1 MKKEPFLYA
10 ISFVIDA
17 GFGVVGIAVPLLALQ
32 LGATYDELGL
42 IGAVS
47 FLVYS
52 LGSVVSGR
60 LSERLGYRRTMI
72 VASSLAVPMVLLFN
86 FASTVIQILLLS
98 GIIRLSLAGL
108 WPPMQAWLGSGKD
121 RSELLNTLGR
131 YNVCWG
137 LGILV
142 GPLAGGA
149 LYSLGTA
156 TPFVF
161 VSSLMGL
168 ISIVLILLKV
178 RDENADEPS
187 PGQPQHQANARQFLP
202 IAWSANFAGF
212 FSAGAIRALFPKL
225 TSDLGISSDILG
237 LLLSLIGVAQVFVFY
252 VVSRNNHWE
261 FKFAPLVAVQ
271 ILAACGLLLLVFAD
285 TTLAFACSMLCLGVA
300 LGITFTASIFYS
312 LLSGGGGRRTGIHE
326 SIIGSGYFLGP
337 LVGGVAAQHIGSRAP
352 YLLAAV
358 VIFIFVLL
366 QTYLHQGISKSELSC
381 QPGD

>member
-1 MKKEPFLYA
+1 MGA
-10 ISFVIDA
+10 HRCC
-17 GFGVVGIAVPLLALQ
+17 Q
-32 LGATYDELGL
+32 L
-42 IGAVS
+42 
-47 FLVYS
+47 LVYS

-60 LSERLGYRRTMI
+60 LSERLEYRRTMI

-98 GIIRLSLAGL
+98 GIIRLSLTGL
-108 WPPMQAWLGSGKD
+108 WPSKQAWLGSGKD
-121 RSELLNTLGR
+121 RSELLNTLGK

-156 TPFVF
+156 MPFVF

-178 RDENADEPS
+178 RDEYADKPS
-187 PGQPQHQANARQFLP
+187 PYQPQHQANARQFLP

-212 FSAGAIRALFPKL
+212 FSAGAICALFPKL
-225 TSDLGISSDILG
+225 TSDLDISSDILG
-237 LLLSLIGVAQVFVFY
+237 LLLSL
-252 VVSRNNHWE
+252 
-261 FKFAPLVAVQ
+261 
-271 ILAACGLLLLVFAD
+271 
-285 TTLAFACSMLCLGVA
+285 T
-300 LGITFTASIFYS
+300 
-312 LLSGGGGRRTGIHE
+312 
-326 SIIGSGYFLGP
+326 
-337 LVGGVAAQHIGSRAP
+337 GGVAAQHIGSGAP

-358 VIFIFVLL
+358 VIFIVVLL
-366 QTYLHQGISKSELSC
+366 QTYLHQGISKSGLSC